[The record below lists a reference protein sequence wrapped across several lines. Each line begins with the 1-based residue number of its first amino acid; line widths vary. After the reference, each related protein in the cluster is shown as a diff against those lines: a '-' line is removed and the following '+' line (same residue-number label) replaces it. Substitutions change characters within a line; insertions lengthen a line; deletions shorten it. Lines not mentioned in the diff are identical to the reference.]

1 MNSNLVWLLLSG
13 LVSAAISALWNHLSK
28 RSLQRDE
35 AETKVALAKLEDKFE
50 RSQRLGQAAIDRS
63 VFVTRAHFETEFE
76 AMKQVFTHL
85 SQLQIGL
92 NGLRPILAVESPDES
107 ETQKV
112 ARLFARLEQV
122 FSSYNSLLAES
133 EAKAPFYPAELYSA
147 VEECERAASMEINS
161 VRTSGE
167 DMFGPTWYEEGE
179 RNLGRFS
186 KGYRKAADTIRERIS
201 RLAILPS
208 Q

>member
-167 DMFGPTWYEEGE
+167 DMF
-179 RNLGRFS
+179 RANLV
-186 KGYRKAADTIRERIS
+186 
-201 RLAILPS
+201 
-208 Q
+208 